1 MSYYQDPDGAWRRS
15 AIRNAQAVARQAFRR
30 LAAVYIALALAPSV
44 LAFLAGVVMVYLAAR
59 AANELPGWAWWSS
72 TAYLLAVAVVGLFVL
87 RHESPSGRAVSA
99 AHQRSSSVTP
109 GRTELNSRVA
119 WTMRALTAPIAALA
133 VVHLT
138 HLGWPRAHAITVMVI
153 AWLGADLALLV
164 ITPARRA
171 LAALLH
177 LMTGPTTTG
186 T

>member
-15 AIRNAQAVARQAFRR
+15 AIGKAEAAARQAFRR
-30 LAAVYIALALAPSV
+30 LAAVYIAFALAPSV

-59 AANELPGWAWWSS
+59 AANELPGWAGWSS

-87 RHESPSGRAVSA
+87 RYQSHSGTAVSA
-99 AHQRSSSVTP
+99 AHQRSSVTP

-119 WTMRALTAPIAALA
+119 WAMRALTAPIAALA

-138 HLGWPRAHAITVMVI
+138 HLGWPTAHAITVMVL

-171 LAALLH
+171 LAALLR
-177 LMTGPTTTG
+177 LMTGPTTTD